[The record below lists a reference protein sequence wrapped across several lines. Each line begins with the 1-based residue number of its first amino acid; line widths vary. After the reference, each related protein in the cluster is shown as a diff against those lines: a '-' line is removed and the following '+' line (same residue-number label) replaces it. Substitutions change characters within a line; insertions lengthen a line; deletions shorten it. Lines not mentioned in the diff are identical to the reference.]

1 MHTKTVVLR
10 VRGTIRYW
18 RYVSGEVE
26 RDIIAEALREGQK
39 RGVITRQEITK
50 DRKPF
55 AWLQRLLQEA
65 R

>member
-1 MHTKTVVLR
+1 LFFEQSR
-10 VRGTIRYW
+10 VRGGYDAPWPTP
-18 RYVSGEVE
+18 VE